1 MEWEVTKVVLGPSKQ
16 QTQETNALSR
26 QGWQPYAVTWNPT
39 CGYTAWF
46 RRPSRNQGLVHKPWA
61 AGRDLPAD
69 PEAGRCLL
77 RLVLPSQRGSP
88 QRCNH
93 DDNAQPRPLILR

>member
-1 MEWEVTKVVLGPSKQ
+1 MEWEVTTVVLGPSEQ
-16 QTQETNALSR
+16 QTEATNALR
-26 QGWQPYAVTWNPT
+26 GQGWQAYAVMWTPT

-69 PEAGRCLL
+69 PAADRYLP
-77 RLVLPSQRGSP
+77 RLVHRASVASRNDASTTIMASDA
-88 QRCNH
+88 R
-93 DDNAQPRPLILR
+93 

>member
-1 MEWEVTKVVLGPSKQ
+1 MEWEVTKVVLGPSEQ

-26 QGWQPYAVTWNPT
+26 QGWQPYAVTWNPAR
-39 CGYTAWF
+39 GYTAWF
-46 RRPSRNQGLVHKPWA
+46 RRPSRTRPVHTPWA

-77 RLVLPSQRGSP
+77 RRVPPSQRGEP
-88 QRCNH
+88 QRCKHNDH
-93 DDNAQPRPLILR
+93 AQRPSLNLR

>member
-1 MEWEVTKVVLGPSKQ
+1 MEWEVTTVVLGPSEQ
-16 QTQETNALSR
+16 QTEATNALR
-26 QGWQPYAVTWNPT
+26 GQGWQPYAVTWTST

-69 PEAGRCLL
+69 PAADRYLP
-77 RLVLPSQRGSP
+77 RLVPPSQRGSP
-88 QRCNH
+88 QRCKH
-93 DDNAQPRPLILR
+93 DDNGQRRSLILR

>member
-1 MEWEVTKVVLGPSKQ
+1 MEWEVTTVVLGPSEQ
-16 QTQETNALSR
+16 QTEATNALR
-26 QGWQPYAVTWNPT
+26 GQGWQAYAVTWTPT

-69 PEAGRCLL
+69 SAADRYLP
-77 RLVLPSQRGSP
+77 RLVHRPSAASRNDASTTIMASDT
-88 QRCNH
+88 R
-93 DDNAQPRPLILR
+93 